1 MSRSY
6 VPFFLFVLFAV
17 AKVFPQNQNIVTV
30 LWDDNKTVFIGDST
44 QDVLHFKGAF
54 YCYEDH
60 KSPIFKKKIR
70 LPENVLTAEVN
81 VNNIDSIPFSDLE
94 SRLFRPSKDIEMLNW
109 RISYERKTPFL
120 SIFYIP
126 LTTSHKITQFSYS
139 IRFTY
144 SDYDIKSP
152 KIAVENSVLNEGD
165 WYRFKVSD
173 DGLFKLDAAAFEEM
187 GVSISSIDPQKIQVY
202 GNGGAMLPEYNGTF
216 RFDDLEENAIYVYGE
231 DDGVFNTNDFVVFY
245 GQSPH
250 RWEYDTLETAFV
262 HKLNIY
268 DNNNY
273 YYVHIGEENGKRIQ
287 NVNSSSNPTYEVDFH
302 TETTFY
308 EWENQNLIHAGR
320 QWFGEY
326 FSFNEQYNINFNFT
340 DRIKSEPIRIKAR
353 AVARSSSATS
363 LSCKLSGSEVLLVP
377 IGVNI
382 SSKVYVDEGES
393 SAEFTTN
400 QTSIGL
406 NVSYN
411 NNGNS
416 TAFAYLDYIE
426 LQAKCSL
433 NYNGGQLFFKE
444 PSTVSPGR
452 ESKFLINSNLSS
464 FSVWDVTNPTNV
476 INVNTTSFSSF
487 TSSTSV
493 LKTFVLHDLV
503 KSSYRNPVFD
513 KKITNQNLH
522 GQETAELLIITA
534 PEFLEA
540 AERLA
545 EFHIVEDGMSVN
557 IATTDQIYNEFSSGK
572 QDLIALRDY
581 VKMFYNN
588 AQTVDE
594 IPKNVLLFGDA
605 SFDYKGITA
614 SNGLYNDVNF
624 VPTFQA
630 ENSFE
635 IGDAFCTDDFI
646 AYLDS
651 NEGAQNTM
659 HFDGVDIGVGR
670 IVCQTLTEAQG
681 VVDKIINYNSVNSL
695 GDWRSN
701 ICFVAD
707 DVDDEN
713 WEFRLQENIDKIA
726 KRIDTTYANYNVNK
740 VYLDAYQQI
749 ASSGGQRY
757 PEARQAII
765 DHVNKGTLM
774 MHYYGHG
781 GEVGWAEERVLE
793 LIDINT
799 WKNMNNL
806 AVFVTATCE
815 FSRYDDAKRVSA
827 GEQILLNPEGAGIAL
842 FTTTRTITE
851 GDAQNLSS
859 TFYEYAIPENT
870 GENLSFGEIMAA
882 IKNDLNVSGISARNK
897 MKFTLLG
904 DPSLKFPIP
913 ENNIFVTEIIDA
925 LSLEP
930 IDTLK
935 ALSKVIVRGKVTD
948 ANNIILNSFNGLLKS
963 KVYDKPSSL
972 QTLNNDFEYLEPFN
986 FELQQNVLY
995 SGNVTVDSGLFEF
1008 EFVVPKDIAYAYG
1021 LGKVS
1026 LYAHNNEIDAIGS
1039 HTSVVIGGY
1048 DENAL
1053 TDDFGPDIDLYMND
1067 VSFREGGITNSNPR
1081 LYAEVTDDSGINTTG
1096 NGIGHDIVAVL
1107 DENTQDAI
1115 VLNHYYDSNLD
1126 SYQSGTV
1133 SYPFSNLSEGL
1144 HSLRIKVWDVH
1155 NNSAEDFTEFLVVA
1169 DEGLILSNLMNYPNP
1184 FSDFTRF
1191 HFEHNQAGE
1200 DLEVFLNVYD
1210 FEGRKVKTIS
1220 ETIYSSSFS
1229 NSEFIWDGRSEGG
1242 GDIKSG
1248 VYICKLSALNLT
1260 TKEENTIST
1269 QMVLIK

>member
-1 MSRSY
+1 MTRFYLS
-6 VPFFLFVLFAV
+6 FFLFVLFTV
-17 AKVFPQNQNIVTV
+17 TEVFPQNQNIVTV
-30 LWDDNKTVFIGDST
+30 LWDDNRTVFFGDST
-44 QDVLHFKGAF
+44 ESVLHFKDAF
-54 YCYEDH
+54 YCFEDH
-60 KSPIFKKKIR
+60 EAPIFKKKIR
-70 LPENVLTAEVN
+70 LPENILTAEVN
-81 VNNIDSIPFSDLE
+81 VKNLDSIPFNGIE
-94 SRLFRPSKDIEMLNW
+94 SNLIEFSESSKMLDW
-109 RISYERKTPFL
+109 RISYERKIPYL
-120 SIFYIP
+120 SISFIP
-126 LTTSHKITQFSYS
+126 LTASHKITKFSYS
-139 IRFTY
+139 INLTY
-144 SDYDIKSP
+144 SDFEIDKS
-152 KIAVENSVLNEGD
+152 KSIIENSVLNDGD

-173 DGLFKLDAAAFEEM
+173 DGLYKIDAAAFAEM
-187 GVSISSIDPQKIQVY
+187 GVSISSLDPRKIQIY

-250 RWEYDTLETAFV
+250 RWQYDTLEAAFS

-273 YYVHIGEENGKRIQ
+273 YYVHIGEGNGKRIQ
-287 NVNSSSNPTYEVDFH
+287 TENSSSNPTFEVDFH
-302 TETTFY
+302 TATTFY
-308 EWENQNLIHAGR
+308 EWENKNLIHAGR

-326 FSFNEQYNINFNFT
+326 FSFNEQYNINFSFA
-340 DRIKSEPIRIKAR
+340 DRIKTEPIRINAR
-353 AVARSSSATS
+353 AVARSASATN
-363 LSCKLSGSEVLLVP
+363 LSCKLNGSEVLAVP

-382 SSKVYVDEGES
+382 SSKLYVDEGES

-400 QTSIGL
+400 QTSISL
-406 NVSYN
+406 SVSYN
-411 NNGNS
+411 KNGNA

-426 LQAKCSL
+426 LEAKCAL
-433 NYNGGQLFFKE
+433 NFNGGQLLFKE
-444 PSTVSPGR
+444 PTTVAPGR
-452 ESKFLINSNLSS
+452 ESKFVINSNLSS
-464 FSVWDVTNPTNV
+464 YVVWDVTNPTNV
-476 INVNTTSFSSF
+476 LNINTNNFSSF
-487 TSSTSV
+487 STSTPI
-493 LKTFVLHDLV
+493 LKSFAIHDLN
-503 KSSYRNPVFD
+503 KSSYKKPLFD
-513 KKITNQNLH
+513 KQITNQNLH
-522 GQETAELLIITA
+522 GQETAELIIITA

-545 EFHIVEDGMSVN
+545 EFHVVEDGMSVN
-557 IATTDQIYNEFSSGK
+557 IATTAQIYNEFSSGK
-572 QDLIALRDY
+572 QDLVALRDY
-581 VKMFYNN
+581 VKMFYNK
-588 AQTVDE
+588 AQTEDE
-594 IPKNVLLFGDA
+594 IPVNVLLFGDA

-614 SNGLYNDVNF
+614 SNGLYDDVNF

-630 ENSFE
+630 EYSFE
-635 IGDAFCTDDFI
+635 IGGAFCTDDFI
-646 AYLDS
+646 AYLDP
-651 NEGAQNTM
+651 NEGALSTM
-659 HFDGVDIGVGR
+659 HYDGIDIGVGR

-681 VVDKIINYNSVNSL
+681 VVDKIINYSSVNSL

-713 WEFRLQENIDKIA
+713 WEFRLQENIDEIA
-726 KRIDTTYANYNVNK
+726 THIDTTYANYNVNK

-757 PEARQAII
+757 PEARQAIK

-851 GDAQNLSS
+851 SDAQNLSS
-859 TFYEYAIPENT
+859 TFYEYAIPEST
-870 GENLSFGEIMAA
+870 DEHLSFGEIMSA
-882 IKNDLNVSGISARNK
+882 IKNDLNVSGISAKNK

-913 ENNIFVTEIIDA
+913 ENKVLVTEIVDA
-925 LSLEP
+925 FSLEP

-948 ANNIILNSFNGLLKS
+948 ANNTLLTSFNGFLKS

-995 SGNVTVDSGLFEF
+995 SGNTTVDSGLFEF

-1026 LYAHNNEIDAIGS
+1026 LYAHNNEIDAIGA
-1039 HTSVVIGGY
+1039 HTSLFIGGY

-1053 TDDFGPDIDLYMND
+1053 ADDFGPDIQLYMND
-1067 VSFREGGITNSNPR
+1067 VSFREGGITNSSPS
-1081 LYAEVTDDSGINTTG
+1081 LYAEVTDESGVNTTG

-1115 VLNHYYDSNLD
+1115 VLNHYYDSDLD

-1133 SYPFSNLSEGL
+1133 SYPFANLSEGL

-1169 DEGLILSNLMNYPNP
+1169 DAGLILSNLMNYPNP
-1184 FSDFTRF
+1184 FSDFTRI

-1200 DLEVFLNVYD
+1200 DLEVLLNIYD
-1210 FEGRKVKTIS
+1210 FEGRNVKAISKTIS
-1220 ETIYSSSFS
+1220 SESFS
-1229 NSEFIWDGRSEGG
+1229 NSELVWDGRSDGG
-1242 GDIKSG
+1242 GNLKPG
-1248 VYICKLSALNLT
+1248 VYICKLSAVNLS